1 MVYKTIQYFKQ
12 KGDINMSTNI
22 ISQSRA
28 TTLAY
33 LLESYIERSNLLTAL
48 SLVETS
54 HIDRP
59 FEGTITAKRNRED
72 ILARIKDLKSDIA
85 NSMEHYRTEF
95 ISRID
100 PNNDSTGSDI
110 LYKIDRNLEI
120 LIKQQG
126 NEPISKEGFVS
137 ERKFAHIDQVE
148 IPYTMN
154 VTNTR
159 GNMFS
164 VLLYSDGT
172 IDVQYVYYCVDS
184 KGVVDYL
191 TKVHNDISDKFS
203 KVSRYNELIYRII
216 QNTISLKHIEAKSPE
231 DENLRSNKKYN
242 DLRNTLM
249 FLKISLTKWENDG
262 KVVGDAIE
270 EHIDNLYLDYLKDNK
285 SADILRPTVKLAYG
299 TTYECMSYKVCL
311 EDFSVTFKCYDNG
324 FRVEL

>member
-1 MVYKTIQYFKQ
+1 
-12 KGDINMSTNI
+12 MSTNI

>member
-1 MVYKTIQYFKQ
+1 
-12 KGDINMSTNI
+12 MSTY

-33 LLESYIERSNLLTAL
+33 LLESYIERSNLLIAL
-48 SLVETS
+48 TLVETS

-59 FEGTITAKRNRED
+59 FEGTITAKRNMED
-72 ILARIKDLKSDIA
+72 ILARIKDLKNDIA

-95 ISRID
+95 INRID

-148 IPYTMN
+148 IPYITN

-249 FLKISLTKWENDG
+249 FLKISLTKWGNDG

-311 EDFSVTFKCYDNG
+311 ENFSVTFKCYDNG

>member
-1 MVYKTIQYFKQ
+1 
-12 KGDINMSTNI
+12 MSTNI

-33 LLESYIERSNLLTAL
+33 LLESYIERSNLLIAL

-54 HIDRP
+54 HTDRP
-59 FEGTITAKRNRED
+59 FEGTVTAKRNRED
-72 ILARIKDLKSDIA
+72 ILTRIKDLKNDIA
-85 NSMEHYRTEF
+85 NSMEQYRTEF
-95 ISRID
+95 INRID

-137 ERKFAHIDQVE
+137 ERKFAHLDQVE

-184 KGVVDYL
+184 KGVIDYL

-203 KVSRYNELIYRII
+203 KVSRYNELIYRMI

-249 FLKISLTKWENDG
+249 FLKISLTKWGNDG

>member
-1 MVYKTIQYFKQ
+1 
-12 KGDINMSTNI
+12 MSTNI

-54 HIDRP
+54 HTDRS

-72 ILARIKDLKSDIA
+72 ILARIKDLKNDIA

-95 ISRID
+95 INRID

-137 ERKFAHIDQVE
+137 KRKFAHIDQVE

-164 VLLYSDGT
+164 VLLYNDGT

-216 QNTISLKHIEAKSPE
+216 QNTISLKQIEVSSPKDE
-231 DENLRSNKKYN
+231 DLRSNKKYN

-249 FLKISLTKWENDG
+249 FLKISLTKWGNDG

>member
-1 MVYKTIQYFKQ
+1 
-12 KGDINMSTNI
+12 MSTNI
-22 ISQSRA
+22 ISQSRT

-33 LLESYIERSNLLTAL
+33 LLESYIERSNLLIAL

-54 HIDRP
+54 HTDRP
-59 FEGTITAKRNRED
+59 VEGIVTTKRNRED
-72 ILARIKDLKSDIA
+72 ILTRIKDLKNDIA

-95 ISRID
+95 INRID

-110 LYKIDRNLEI
+110 LYKIDRNLET

-164 VLLYSDGT
+164 VLLYSNGT

-231 DENLRSNKKYN
+231 DENLRSNKRYN

-249 FLKISLTKWENDG
+249 FLKISLTKWGNDG

-270 EHIDNLYLDYLKDNK
+270 EHIDNLYLDYLKDNE
-285 SADILRPTVKLAYG
+285 SGDILRPTIKLAYG
-299 TTYECMSYKVCL
+299 TTYVCMSYKVCL

>member
-1 MVYKTIQYFKQ
+1 
-12 KGDINMSTNI
+12 MSTNI

-33 LLESYIERSNLLTAL
+33 LLESYIERSNLLIAL

-54 HIDRP
+54 HTDRP
-59 FEGTITAKRNRED
+59 FEGTVTAKRNRED
-72 ILARIKDLKSDIA
+72 ILARIKDLKNDIA

-95 ISRID
+95 INRID

-164 VLLYSDGT
+164 VLLYNDGT

-216 QNTISLKHIEAKSPE
+216 QNTISLKQIEVSNPKDE
-231 DENLRSNKKYN
+231 DLRSNKKYN

-249 FLKISLTKWENDG
+249 FLKISLTKWGNDG

-270 EHIDNLYLDYLKDNK
+270 EHIDNLYLDYLKDKK

>member
-1 MVYKTIQYFKQ
+1 
-12 KGDINMSTNI
+12 MSTNI

-33 LLESYIERSNLLTAL
+33 LLESYIERSNLLIAL

-54 HIDRP
+54 HTDRP
-59 FEGTITAKRNRED
+59 FEGTVTSKRNRED
-72 ILARIKDLKSDIA
+72 ILTRIKDLKNDIA

-95 ISRID
+95 INRID

-126 NEPISKEGFVS
+126 NELISKEGFVS

-148 IPYTMN
+148 IPYIMN

-249 FLKISLTKWENDG
+249 FLKISLTKWGNDG

>member
-1 MVYKTIQYFKQ
+1 
-12 KGDINMSTNI
+12 MSTNI

-33 LLESYIERSNLLTAL
+33 LLESYIERSNLLIAL

-54 HIDRP
+54 HTDRP
-59 FEGTITAKRNRED
+59 FEGTVTAKRNRED
-72 ILARIKDLKSDIA
+72 ILTRIKDLKNDIA

-95 ISRID
+95 INRID

-120 LIKQQG
+120 LIKQQS

-184 KGVVDYL
+184 KGVIDYL

-216 QNTISLKHIEAKSPE
+216 QNTISLKHIEAKSPG

-249 FLKISLTKWENDG
+249 FLKISLTKWGNDG

>member
-1 MVYKTIQYFKQ
+1 
-12 KGDINMSTNI
+12 MSTNI

-33 LLESYIERSNLLTAL
+33 LLESYIERSNLLIAL

-54 HIDRP
+54 HTDRP
-59 FEGTITAKRNRED
+59 FEGTVTAKRNRED
-72 ILARIKDLKSDIA
+72 ILARIKDLKNDIA

-95 ISRID
+95 INRID

-164 VLLYSDGT
+164 VLLYNDGT

-216 QNTISLKHIEAKSPE
+216 QNTISLKQIEVSNPKDE
-231 DENLRSNKKYN
+231 DLRSNKKYN

-249 FLKISLTKWENDG
+249 FLKISLTKWGNDG

>member
-1 MVYKTIQYFKQ
+1 
-12 KGDINMSTNI
+12 MSTNI

-33 LLESYIERSNLLTAL
+33 LLESYIERSNLLIAL

-54 HIDRP
+54 HTDRP
-59 FEGTITAKRNRED
+59 FEGTVTAKRNRED
-72 ILARIKDLKSDIA
+72 ILTRIKDLKNDIA
-85 NSMEHYRTEF
+85 NSTEHYRTEF
-95 ISRID
+95 INRID

-126 NEPISKEGFVS
+126 NESISKEGFVS

-249 FLKISLTKWENDG
+249 FLKISLTKWGNDG

-270 EHIDNLYLDYLKDNK
+270 EHIDNLYLDYLKDNE
-285 SADILRPTVKLAYG
+285 SGDILRPTVKLAYG

-311 EDFSVTFKCYDNG
+311 GDFSVTFKCYDNG

>member
-1 MVYKTIQYFKQ
+1 
-12 KGDINMSTNI
+12 MSTNS

-33 LLESYIERSNLLTAL
+33 LLESYIERSNLLIAL

-54 HIDRP
+54 HTDRP
-59 FEGTITAKRNRED
+59 FEGTVTAKRNRED
-72 ILARIKDLKSDIA
+72 ILARIKDLKNDIA

-95 ISRID
+95 INRID

-120 LIKQQG
+120 LIKQQS

-216 QNTISLKHIEAKSPE
+216 QNTISLKHIEVKSPE

-249 FLKISLTKWENDG
+249 FLKISLTKWGNDG

-270 EHIDNLYLDYLKDNK
+270 EHIDNLYLDYLKDNE
-285 SADILRPTVKLAYG
+285 SGDILRPTVKLAYG